1 MIVRKNVTRTKNN
14 DLQEGGE
21 GGERERERG
30 GEKKGERE
38 GGHMHLTK

>member
-14 DLQEGGE
+14 DLQGGGE

-30 GEKKGERE
+30 GVGKKGERE
-38 GGHMHLTK
+38 GVTCI